1 MQILN
6 IGTPIFSIRQY
17 EVRNI
22 EFLSNITL
30 LDADLIFWD
39 VNSSHSQ
46 FPGSPNNLNNTQSQ
60 STIQRINQS
69 IENRK
74 KELDEYFSIGR
85 TLIITSPI
93 FKEYQ
98 YSYKENDKIDK
109 LDFINCLDI
118 SKPDYSLVS
127 GQNMQTIDESFIHS
141 YHHLNTKNFQYNLK
155 IIKSNGIPLFYIK
168 GTDYVVSEFYRIKN
182 GLLVILPIINFKKA
196 SDNVFPFFDSTT
208 DFIEEL
214 KTYKLPKL
222 LDIPEWV
229 KEYTLSAEQKE
240 LIKQQKLFE
249 RQKKI
254 EQEIESNNIKLSNYH
269 FLKSLF
275 ASSGDTLENA
285 VKFVF
290 KEFGFELEEPK
301 KNRDDLIIKT
311 GSKIAVIEIKGLTK
325 SAAEKNAA
333 QLQKWVSSYH
343 VENDINPKG
352 ILIVN
357 TYKNLKLENRTE
369 IDFPNQMLAYSNQM
383 KLCLITGLQLLCMY
397 LDFSSK
403 KLSKKKIIELLFNTI
418 GELKYKEN
426 NFELI
431 NKQSNTVATKNGRKN
446 NSYLD

>member
-6 IGTPIFSIRQY
+6 IGTPIISNRHY

-22 EFLSNITL
+22 EFLSNVTL

-46 FPGSPNNLNNTQSQ
+46 FPGYADNLNNTQSQ
-60 STIQRINQS
+60 STIKSINQR

-74 KELDEYFSIGR
+74 TELDEYFSIGR
-85 TLIITSPI
+85 TLIITRPI

-98 YSYKENDKIDK
+98 YSNKDTDTIDK
-109 LDFINCLDI
+109 LDFINCLNI
-118 SKPDYSLVS
+118 IKPDYSLVA
-127 GQNMQTIDESFIHS
+127 GQNMKSIDESFIDT
-141 YHHLNTKNFQYNLK
+141 YLQLNTKNFQYNLK

-168 GTDYVVSEFYRIKN
+168 GTQYVVSEFYRIKN
-182 GLLVILPIINFKKA
+182 GLLIILPIIIFKTN
-196 SDNVFPFFDSTT
+196 DNILPFLNSTT
-208 DFIEEL
+208 EFIKEL
-214 KTYKLPKL
+214 KNYNLPKP

-240 LIKQQKLFE
+240 LITQQKLSE
-249 RQKKI
+249 RQNKI
-254 EQEIESNNIKLSNYH
+254 NHEIESNNIKLANYH

-285 VKFVF
+285 VKFVL
-290 KEFGFELEEPK
+290 KEFGFELQEPK
-301 KNRDDLIIKT
+301 KNRDDLIIKS
-311 GSKIAVIEIKGLTK
+311 GNKIAVIEIKGLTK

-333 QLQKWVSSYH
+333 QLQKWVSSFH

-357 TYKNLKLENRTE
+357 TYKNLKIENRTE
-369 IDFPNQMLAYSNQM
+369 IDFPNQMLTYSNQM
-383 KLCLITGLQLLCMY
+383 QLCLITGLQLLNMY

-403 KLSKKKIIELLFNTI
+403 KLTKKKIIDLLFNTI

-426 NFELI
+426 KFELI
-431 NKQSNTVATKNGRKN
+431 NK
-446 NSYLD
+446 L